1 MYSFYIIKSI
11 NLSYYSF
18 SEEGNTIVDSGTTF
32 SFLPKDIYNKVE
44 AEVATIIELDRT
56 PSPSNY
62 NSSLCY
68 MSKDIE
74 SLGVPIITLHF
85 KGDKADLELSPTNTF
100 FRATSNV
107 VCFAFYPIPSSK
119 AILGNKQ
126 QTNMLVGYDLH
137 NNFISF
143 KPMDCSGQ

>member
-1 MYSFYIIKSI
+1 M
-11 NLSYYSF
+11 
-18 SEEGNTIVDSGTTF
+18 VDSGSTI

-56 PSPSNY
+56 PSPFDSY
-62 NSSLCY
+62 NLSLCY
-68 MSKDIE
+68 KSKNIE

-100 FRATSNV
+100 FRASSSV
-107 VCFAFYPIPSSK
+107 GCFAFYPIPSGK

-137 NNFISF
+137 NNLISF
-143 KPMDCSGQ
+143 KTMDCSDQ